1 MSLGLALVLLLADG
15 VAPAQINPNDIK
27 WEEAHCTKDDMECLF
42 DYWRSLDKPPSGPW
56 DRYKT
61 PEPPP
66 EKLGPGPHTLV
77 ISDGD
82 GMTRMEYTSGPKCM
96 KARDEVRRQN
106 ANPPNTPGVIYGPPR
121 VKAFCV
127 PR

>member
-15 VAPAQINPNDIK
+15 VAPAQINPNDID
-27 WEEAHCTKDDMECLF
+27 WDEAHCSRYDMECLF
-42 DYWRSLDKPPSGPW
+42 DYWQSLDETDPRPW
-56 DRYKT
+56 ERD
-61 PEPPP
+61 PIIE
-66 EKLGPGPHTLV
+66 EKLGPGPHTLI

-82 GMTRMEYTSGPKCM
+82 GMTRMEYASGPKCM

-106 ANPPNTPGVIYGPPR
+106 SNPPNTPGIIYGAPR